1 MPETRQLVVMQAVE
15 HLFKARHFSICQI
28 DKVLELT
35 GATRRSEAY
44 GQLSA
49 LHCVDYADMAPE
61 LRERLPHLV
70 REAITPKQ
78 PKNKPSAATAVA
90 CAGLEFSA

>member
-28 DKVLELT
+28 DRVLELT
-35 GATRRSEAY
+35 GGSSRSEAY
-44 GQLSA
+44 SQLSA
-49 LHCVDYADMAPE
+49 LHCIDYADMAPE

-78 PKNKPSAATAVA
+78 ANKPSAATAVA